1 MTFCLFCSKTD
12 DSLFVWLNQY
22 RNNISYS
29 GGNTDFL
36 STPQIFL
43 GIIYHSTPMATGTS
57 NSYQP
62 ASNFQQR
69 LYLINARLALALPL
83 MPGENDPA
91 RREHFIYHI
100 TQDVVCPPI

>member
-1 MTFCLFCSKTD
+1 VFLIASKTD
-12 DSLFVWLNQY
+12 DSLFVWLNKY

-36 STPQIFL
+36 STPPIFL
-43 GIIYHSTPMATGTS
+43 GIIYHSNPMATETS
-57 NSYQP
+57 TSYQG
-62 ASNFQQR
+62 FQHR

-83 MPGENDPA
+83 LPGENDPA

-100 TQDVVCPPI
+100 TQDVVCPPN